1 MPTTMQTARANET
14 ISPSVGDILTP
25 DQGIETRPE
34 GVALHLLIVDDHPL
48 FREALASAITLA
60 FPQARLEEAD
70 GIRSA
75 CDLLAKTPTIDL
87 TLLDL
92 SMQGVTGFDGL
103 VTIRTRFPRIPILIV
118 SGLEDPRI
126 MREAVHHGAA
136 GFVPKAVDKATLT
149 RAISEVMNGAL
160 FMPAELAGIPDPAP
174 ARAKKTPLA
183 ERVALLTP
191 QQMRVLMMIRQGK
204 LNKQIAHELQVGDS
218 TVKAHVSEILR
229 KLEVISR
236 TQIVIETAYMDFDQS
251 NGSFSAG

>member
-1 MPTTMQTARANET
+1 MQ
-14 ISPSVGDILTP
+14 
-25 DQGIETRPE
+25 
-34 GVALHLLIVDDHPL
+34 LLIVDDHPL

-60 FPQARLEEAD
+60 FPDAVLHEAD
-70 GIRSA
+70 GIRGA
-75 CDLLAKTPTIDL
+75 CEVLAREPGIDL

-92 SMQGVTGFDGL
+92 SMQGVAGFDGL
-103 VTIRTRFPRIPILIV
+103 VAVRARFPRVPVLIV
-118 SGLEDPRI
+118 SGMEDPRI
-126 MREAVHHGAA
+126 MREALQRGAS

-160 FMPAELAGIPDPAP
+160 FTPPELAGLPEPPPAN
-174 ARAKKTPLA
+174 RKSPLA
-183 ERVALLTP
+183 ERIARLTP

-236 TQIVIETAYMDFDQS
+236 TQIVIETAYLDFDQ
-251 NGSFSAG
+251 GAGGFAG

>member
-1 MPTTMQTARANET
+1 MPTILRSASADHALPPPGLDGRPANER
-14 ISPSVGDILTP
+14 GD
-25 DQGIETRPE
+25 ERPE
-34 GVALHLLIVDDHPL
+34 ASALNLLVVDDHPL

-60 FPQARLEEAD
+60 FPRAHLHEAD

-75 CDLLAKTPTIDL
+75 CDLLGRPPSIDL

-92 SMQGVTGFDGL
+92 SMQGVIGFDGL
-103 VTIRTRFPRIPILIV
+103 VTIRARFPRVPILIV

-126 MREAVHHGAA
+126 MREALHHGAA

-149 RAISEVMNGAL
+149 RAISEVLNGAL
-160 FMPAELAGIPDPAP
+160 FMPPDLTNALDEAP
-174 ARAKKTPLA
+174 PRTKKTPLA
-183 ERVALLTP
+183 ERVARLTP
-191 QQMRVLMMIRQGK
+191 QQMRVLTMIRQGK

-236 TQIVIETAYMDFDQS
+236 TQIVIETAYLDFDQS
-251 NGSFSAG
+251 NGTFAAN

>member
-1 MPTTMQTARANET
+1 MPSIMRSASAADMTQRDAARRDGADALTDDAEMH
-14 ISPSVGDILTP
+14 IL
-25 DQGIETRPE
+25 
-34 GVALHLLIVDDHPL
+34 LVDDHPL

-60 FPQARLEEAD
+60 FPRSRLHEAD

-75 CDLLAKTPTIDL
+75 CDLLARTPSIDL

-103 VTIRTRFPRIPILIV
+103 VTIRARFPRVPILIV

-149 RAISEVMNGAL
+149 RAISEVLNGSL
-160 FMPAELAGIPDPAP
+160 FMPPELAGTVDEPQPKP
-174 ARAKKTPLA
+174 KKSPLA
-183 ERVALLTP
+183 ERVARLTP
-191 QQMRVLMMIRQGK
+191 QQLRVLMMIRQGK

-236 TQIVIETAYMDFDQS
+236 TQIVIETAYLDFDQS
-251 NGSFSAG
+251 NGTFGAS